1 MKSVIE
7 VQGLR
12 KEFTAYLSRPGLKG
26 AFRDL
31 LNRNYKI
38 VPAVNDVSFTVKQG
52 EMVDISVRTVPVN
65 QRQLKCLRE
74 F

>member
-12 KEFTAYLSRPGLKG
+12 KEFTAYSSRPCLKG

-31 LNRNYKI
+31 LNRNYK
-38 VPAVNDVSFTVKQG
+38 
-52 EMVDISVRTVPVN
+52 
-65 QRQLKCLRE
+65 
-74 F
+74 

>member
-12 KEFTAYLSRPGLKG
+12 KEFKAYSSRPGLKG

-38 VPAVNDVSFTVKQG
+38 VPAVNDVIFYCKA
-52 EMVDISVRTVPVN
+52 R
-65 QRQLKCLRE
+65 
-74 F
+74 